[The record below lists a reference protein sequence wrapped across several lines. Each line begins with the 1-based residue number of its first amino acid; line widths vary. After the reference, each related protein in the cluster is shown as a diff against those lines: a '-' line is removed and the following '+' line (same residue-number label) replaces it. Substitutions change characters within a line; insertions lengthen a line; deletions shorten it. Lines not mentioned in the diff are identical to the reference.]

1 MGAAGAHPLL
11 KTLANR
17 RRAILEAWLAA
28 TLRTY
33 PEQTTRFLSL
43 EGDPFR
49 NPVGHTL
56 KESFGLL
63 LDAILDGRVAAPAT
77 GALEAVIRLRAVQD
91 FRPGQAVGFLFLV
104 KSILREHLVREIP
117 GEPAG
122 DALAL
127 LDRRVDELALLAFD
141 LFMQCRERLY
151 EIRLRE
157 ARRRIGILLKREA
170 HLPVPDSPMPRFT
183 DTATED
189 CYTP

>member
-1 MGAAGAHPLL
+1 MEA
-11 KTLANR
+11 LAER
-17 RRAILEAWLAA
+17 KQAIIREWLAR
-28 TLRTY
+28 TLRSY
-33 PEQTTRFLSL
+33 PDLVSRFLSS
-43 EGDPFR
+43 EEDPFR

-56 KESFGLL
+56 KHSFGPL
-63 LDAILDGRVAAPAT
+63 LDAILHGVDAARVT

>member
-1 MGAAGAHPLL
+1 MRAGGAGSP
-11 KTLANR
+11 
-17 RRAILEAWLAA
+17 LEALAERKQAIIREWLAR
-28 TLRTY
+28 TLRSY
-33 PEQTTRFLSL
+33 PDLVSRFLSS
-43 EGDPFR
+43 EEDPFR

-56 KESFGLL
+56 KHSFGPL
-63 LDAILDGRVAAPAT
+63 LDAILHGVDAARVT